1 MPFDWN
7 RIHKTEE
14 NFIREISD
22 RVFSY
27 VCEFYQVEDVMDL
40 LQDQIQEI
48 IDFRDNQLHEYSV
61 MQAGFSDLIS
71 MLETNINTIT

>member
-1 MPFDWN
+1 MPFMWN

-22 RVFSY
+22 RVFLY

-40 LQDQIQEI
+40 SQDQIEEI
-48 IDFRDNQLHEYSV
+48 IDFRDNHLHEYSV

-71 MLETNINTIT
+71 MLESNNNNIT